1 MKNRRPIII
10 VSLIVALAMTI
21 FAGCQAAGPGTSLSE
36 GGTLILSVNPEIAIE
51 YDTDGNVTSV
61 EARNDDAQPIVAGLS
76 DLQGQPARQV
86 ITELVQAIGNAGY
99 FVEEIEGQP
108 RQIVIEIESGSSL
121 PTDAFLDQIA
131 GDVEDL
137 VRDNQWNGVVDVDG
151 DTDYGNTDYDDPTD
165 GNTDYGNSDY
175 NDPTDGNT
183 DYGNT
188 DYDDPTDGTTDYGNT
203 DYNDPTD
210 GNTDYGNTDYND
222 PTDGTTD
229 YGNTDYNDPTDG
241 TTDYGDSDYDDADD
255 GTTDYDDTDYGNTDY
270 DDTDYGS
277 GT

>member
-151 DTDYGNTDYDDPTD
+151 DTDYGNTDY
-165 GNTDYGNSDY
+165 
-175 NDPTDGNT
+175 
-183 DYGNT
+183 GNT
-188 DYDDPTDGTTDYGNT
+188 DYDDPTDGTTDYGNS
-203 DYNDPTD
+203 
-210 GNTDYGNTDYND
+210 DYND

-241 TTDYGDSDYDDADD
+241 TTDYGN
-255 GTTDYDDTDYGNTDY
+255 TDYGNTDYGNTDYGNTDYGNTDY

>member
-76 DLQGQPARQV
+76 DLQGQPARQL

-137 VRDNQWNGVVDVDG
+137 LRDNQWNGVVDVDG
-151 DTDYGNTDYDDPTD
+151 DTDYGNTDY
-165 GNTDYGNSDY
+165 
-175 NDPTDGNT
+175 GNT

-203 DYNDPTD
+203 DYD
-210 GNTDYGNTDYND
+210 
-222 PTDGTTD
+222 
-229 YGNTDYNDPTDG
+229 DPTDG